1 MGNLA
6 STVQQAAADEAVVA
20 RLQQR
25 TLTAVVIS
33 QVLGGAGLAAG
44 ITVGA
49 LLAQEMLASDG
60 WEGLPA
66 ALFTLGSAAAA
77 FVVGRA
83 SQRWGRRIGLGF
95 GFAAGGLGAAGVVAA
110 AALGMIPLLF
120 LSLFIYGAGTATN
133 LQARYAGTDLALPDQ
148 RARAVSVAMV
158 STTLGAVAG
167 PNLVEP
173 LGSLAESLGL
183 PRLAGPFLL
192 AAVAY
197 LAAGAALLVLLR
209 PDPYLVARS
218 LAAVQQEADGADQE
232 DGLPGPAMGAGAYA
246 GAIVMVA
253 SQISMVAVMTM
264 TPVHMLSHGH
274 SLGAVGLVI
283 GLHVGAMYLPS
294 LITGGL
300 VDRFG
305 RTPMAVAAGAT
316 LLAAGVVAAWAPG
329 GSLMLMIAALVLL
342 GLGWNFGLIA
352 GTALVVDATAP
363 QNRPRVQGSI
373 DVFIALGG
381 AAGAAVSGVLMA
393 ATSFLTL
400 SVASGLVAMVL
411 VPAVLWARRRRAA
424 TP

>member
-1 MGNLA
+1 
-6 STVQQAAADEAVVA
+6 
-20 RLQQR
+20 
-25 TLTAVVIS
+25 
-33 QVLGGAGLAAG
+33 
-44 ITVGA
+44 
-49 LLAQEMLASDG
+49 
-60 WEGLPA
+60 
-66 ALFTLGSAAAA
+66 
-77 FVVGRA
+77 
-83 SQRWGRRIGLGF
+83 
-95 GFAAGGLGAAGVVAA
+95 
-110 AALGMIPLLF
+110 
-120 LSLFIYGAGTATN
+120 
-133 LQARYAGTDLALPDQ
+133 
-148 RARAVSVAMV
+148 
-158 STTLGAVAG
+158 
-167 PNLVEP
+167 
-173 LGSLAESLGL
+173 
-183 PRLAGPFLL
+183 
-192 AAVAY
+192 
-197 LAAGAALLVLLR
+197 
-209 PDPYLVARS
+209 
-218 LAAVQQEADGADQE
+218 
-232 DGLPGPAMGAGAYA
+232 
-246 GAIVMVA
+246 
-253 SQISMVAVMTM
+253 
-264 TPVHMLSHGH
+264 MLSHGH